1 MTVQNF
7 KATLWEGALLANFH
21 SVSVA
26 DAVSTKPTKIQ
37 GNKVIFNRVG
47 AGTIKDY
54 EGTIA
59 WDEINTTPI
68 EMTFDKK
75 KYFAFSLDDC
85 DKVQL
90 VADVMGATTAEHA
103 AVLAETYDRDFYATL
118 TAGVNSS
125 NKIGTSGSKKDVSS
139 QNIYDYIVD
148 LGTILSKKKVPKK
161 DRYVT
166 VDAEILGLLSKDRR
180 FTSNPTV
187 LQNGVVE
194 GQIINTLQVVCS
206 EEKPA
211 NQIVAHYKG
220 AIGAAKQLDE
230 MEAMRLQSSF
240 ADGVRGLCMYG
251 SKVLRDDAIAVLF
264 YNVVPTDQVVPTK
277 VEIVNEKTKVEITN
291 DTSNPVNTKEV
302 VGG

>member
-1 MTVQNF
+1 MSVASF

-26 DAVSTKPTKIQ
+26 DAVSTKPSKIQ

-54 EGTIA
+54 EGTIN
-59 WDEINTTPI
+59 WDDINTTPI

-90 VADVMGATTAEHA
+90 VAEVMGATTAEHA
-103 AVLAETYDRDFYATL
+103 AVLAETYDKDFYTTL
-118 TAGVNSS
+118 AGGVKSG
-125 NKIGTSGSKKDVSS
+125 NKIGSTSSKKDVSAT
-139 QNIYDYIVD
+139 NIYDYIVD
-148 LGTILSKKKVPKK
+148 LGTMLSKNKVPKT

-180 FTSNPTV
+180 FTTNPVV

-194 GQIINTLQVVCS
+194 GQTINGMRVVCS
-206 EEKPA
+206 EEKPVG
-211 NQIVAHYKG
+211 QIVAHYKG

-230 MEAMRLQSSF
+230 MEAMRLQTSF

-264 YNVVPTDQVVPTK
+264 YNVIPTDQVTP
-277 VEIVNEKTKVEITN
+277 TKVEITN
-291 DTSNPVNTKEV
+291 TTANPVNTKEV
-302 VGG
+302 SGV

>member
-1 MTVQNF
+1 MSVANF

-103 AVLAETYDRDFYATL
+103 AVLAETYDKDFYTVLA
-118 TAGVNSS
+118 AGVKST
-125 NKIGTSGSKKDVSS
+125 NKIGTSSSKKDVSS
-139 QNIYDYIVD
+139 VNVYDYIVD
-148 LGTILSKKKVPKK
+148 LGTILSKNKVPKA

-180 FTSNPTV
+180 FTPNPVV

-194 GQIINTLQVVCS
+194 GQTINGMKVVCS
-206 EEKPA
+206 EEKPV
-211 NQIVAHYKG
+211 NQIVAHWKG

-230 MEAMRLQSSF
+230 MEAMRLQTSF

-251 SKVLRDDAIAVLF
+251 SKVLRDEAIAVLF
-264 YNVVPTDQVVPTK
+264 YNVISTDQVTP
-277 VEIVNEKTKVEITN
+277 TKVEITN
-291 DTSNPVNTKEV
+291 TTANPVNTKEV
-302 VGG
+302 AGA

>member
-1 MTVQNF
+1 MSVQNF

-26 DAVSTKPTKIQ
+26 QAISTEPSKIQ
-37 GNKVIFNRVG
+37 GNKVVFNRVG

-54 EGTIA
+54 EGSIS

-103 AVLAETYDRDFYATL
+103 AVLAETYDKDFFTVLA
-118 TAGVNSS
+118 AGAKTD
-125 NKIGTSGSKKDVSS
+125 NKIGSASKKIKITESNVY
-139 QNIYDYIVD
+139 NLIVD
-148 LGTILSKKKVPKK
+148 LGTKLSKNKVPKTE
-161 DRYVT
+161 RYVT
-166 VDAEILGLLSKDRR
+166 VDSEILGLLSKDRR
-180 FTSNPTV
+180 FTSNPNV
-187 LQNGVVE
+187 LVNGVVE
-194 GQIINTLQVVCS
+194 GQVINGMQVVCS
-206 EEKPA
+206 EEKAA
-211 NQIVAHYKG
+211 NTIVAHHKS
-220 AIGAAKQLDE
+220 AIGAAKQIDE

-251 SKVLRDDAIAVLF
+251 SKVLREEAIAVL
-264 YNVVPTDQVVPTK
+264 YYELGTSADIEPINVNV
-277 VEIVNEKTKVEITN
+277 TN
-291 DTSNPVNTKEV
+291 TVNTKAV
-302 VGG
+302 Q

>member
-1 MTVQNF
+1 MSVTNF

-21 SVSVA
+21 SVSVT

-68 EMTFDKK
+68 EMTFNKK

-103 AVLAETYDRDFYATL
+103 AVLAETYDKDFYTVLA
-118 TAGVNSS
+118 AGVKST
-125 NKIGTSGSKKDVSS
+125 NKIGTSSSKKDISS
-139 QNIYDYIVD
+139 VNVYDYIVD
-148 LGTILSKKKVPKK
+148 LGTILSKNKVPKA

-180 FTSNPTV
+180 FTPNPNV
-187 LQNGVVE
+187 LANGVVE
-194 GQIINTLQVVCS
+194 GQTINGMKVVCS
-206 EEKPA
+206 EEKPV
-211 NQIVAHYKG
+211 NQIVAHWKG

-230 MEAMRLQSSF
+230 MEAMRLQTSF

-251 SKVLRDDAIAVLF
+251 SKVLRDEAIAVLF
-264 YNVVPTDQVVPTK
+264 YNVVPTDKVAPTK
-277 VEIVNEKTKVEITN
+277 VEVTN
-291 DTSNPVNTKEV
+291 TAENPVNTKAV
-302 VGG
+302 Q

>member
-1 MTVQNF
+1 MSVANF

-103 AVLAETYDRDFYATL
+103 AVLAETYDKDFYTVLA
-118 TAGVNSS
+118 AGVKST
-125 NKIGTSGSKKDVSS
+125 NKIGTSSSKKDISS
-139 QNIYDYIVD
+139 VNVYDYIVD
-148 LGTILSKKKVPKK
+148 LGTILSKNKVPKA

-180 FTSNPTV
+180 FTPNPNV
-187 LQNGVVE
+187 LANGVVE
-194 GQIINTLQVVCS
+194 GQTINGMKVVCS
-206 EEKPA
+206 EEKPV
-211 NQIVAHYKG
+211 NQIVAHWKG

-230 MEAMRLQSSF
+230 MEAMRLQTSF

-251 SKVLRDDAIAVLF
+251 SKVLREEAIAVLF
-264 YNVVPTDQVVPTK
+264 YNVIPTDQVAPTK
-277 VEIVNEKTKVEITN
+277 VEVTN
-291 DTSNPVNTKEV
+291 TAENPVNTKAV
-302 VGG
+302 Q

>member
-1 MTVQNF
+1 
-7 KATLWEGALLANFH
+7 
-21 SVSVA
+21 
-26 DAVSTKPTKIQ
+26 
-37 GNKVIFNRVG
+37 
-47 AGTIKDY
+47 
-54 EGTIA
+54 
-59 WDEINTTPI
+59 
-68 EMTFDKK
+68 MTFDKK

-103 AVLAETYDRDFYATL
+103 AVLAETYDKDFYTTL
-118 TAGVNSS
+118 AAGVKSG
-125 NKIGTSGSKKDVSS
+125 NKIGASSSKKDVSS
-139 QNIYDYIVD
+139 LNIYDYIVD
-148 LGTILSKKKVPKK
+148 LGTILSKNKVPKT

-180 FTSNPTV
+180 FTPNPVV

-194 GQIINTLQVVCS
+194 GQTINGMKVVCS

-230 MEAMRLQSSF
+230 MEAMRLQTSF

-264 YNVVPTDQVVPTK
+264 YNVIPTDQVAP
-277 VEIVNEKTKVEITN
+277 TKVEITN
-291 DTSNPVNTKEV
+291 STSNPVNTKEV

>member
-1 MTVQNF
+1 MSVNNF

-47 AGTIKDY
+47 AGAIKDY
-54 EGTIA
+54 EGSIS

-103 AVLAETYDRDFYATL
+103 AVLAETYDKDFYTTL
-118 TAGVNSS
+118 VSGVKST
-125 NKIGTSGSKKDVSS
+125 NKIGSASTKKDVSPV
-139 QNIYDYIVD
+139 NIYDYIVD
-148 LGTILSKKKVPKK
+148 LGTILSKNKVPKT

-180 FTSNPTV
+180 FTPNPVV
-187 LQNGVVE
+187 LQNGIVE
-194 GQIINTLQVVCS
+194 GQVINGLKVVCT

-220 AIGAAKQLDE
+220 AIGATKQLDE
-230 MEAMRLQSSF
+230 MEAMRLQNSF

-251 SKVLRDDAIAVLF
+251 SKVLREDAIAVLY
-264 YNVVPTDQVVPTK
+264 YNAVPTDQVVPTK
-277 VEIVNEKTKVEITN
+277 VEIANTKE
-291 DTSNPVNTKEV
+291 NPVNTKEV
-302 VGG
+302 AGA

>member
-1 MTVQNF
+1 MSVANF

-103 AVLAETYDRDFYATL
+103 AVLAETYDKDFYTTL
-118 TAGVNSS
+118 AAGVKSG

-139 QNIYDYIVD
+139 LNIYDYIVD
-148 LGTILSKKKVPKK
+148 LGTILSKNKVPKT

-180 FTSNPTV
+180 FTANPVV

-194 GQIINTLQVVCS
+194 GQIINGMKVVCS

-230 MEAMRLQSSF
+230 MEAMRLQTSF

-264 YNVVPTDQVVPTK
+264 YNVIPTDQVAP
-277 VEIVNEKTKVEITN
+277 TKVEITN
-291 DTSNPVNTKEV
+291 STSNPVNTKEV

>member
-1 MTVQNF
+1 MSVNNF

-54 EGTIA
+54 EGSIS

-103 AVLAETYDRDFYATL
+103 AVLAETYDKDFYTTL
-118 TAGVNSS
+118 VSGVKST
-125 NKIGTSGSKKDVSS
+125 NKIGSVSTKKDVSPV
-139 QNIYDYIVD
+139 NIYDYIVD
-148 LGTILSKKKVPKK
+148 LGTILSKNKVPKT

-180 FTSNPTV
+180 FTPNPVV

-194 GQIINTLQVVCS
+194 GQVINGLKVVCT

-230 MEAMRLQSSF
+230 MEAMRLQNSF

-251 SKVLRDDAIAVLF
+251 SKVLREDAIAVLY
-264 YNVVPTDQVVPTK
+264 YNAVPTDQVAPTK
-277 VEIVNEKTKVEITN
+277 VEIANTKEN
-291 DTSNPVNTKEV
+291 HVNTKEV
-302 VGG
+302 TGA

>member
-1 MTVQNF
+1 MSVANF

-103 AVLAETYDRDFYATL
+103 AVLAETYDKDFYTVLA
-118 TAGVNSS
+118 AGVKST
-125 NKIGTSGSKKDVSS
+125 NKIGTSSSKKDVSS
-139 QNIYDYIVD
+139 VNVYDYIVD
-148 LGTILSKKKVPKK
+148 LGTILSKNKVPKAG
-161 DRYVT
+161 RYVT

-180 FTSNPTV
+180 FTPNPVV

-194 GQIINTLQVVCS
+194 GQTINGMKVVCS
-206 EEKPA
+206 EEKPV
-211 NQIVAHYKG
+211 NQIVAHWKG

-230 MEAMRLQSSF
+230 MEAMRLQTSF

-251 SKVLRDDAIAVLF
+251 SKVLRDEAIAVLF
-264 YNVVPTDQVVPTK
+264 YNVISTDQVTP
-277 VEIVNEKTKVEITN
+277 TKVEITN
-291 DTSNPVNTKEV
+291 TTANPVNTKEV
-302 VGG
+302 AGA

>member
-1 MTVQNF
+1 MSVQNF

-103 AVLAETYDRDFYATL
+103 AVLAETYDRDFYTTL
-118 TAGVNSS
+118 AAGVNTK
-125 NKIGTSGSKKDVSS
+125 NKIGSTSSKKDISS
-139 QNIYDYIVD
+139 LNVYDYIVD
-148 LGTILSKKKVPKK
+148 LGTMLSKNKVPKT

-180 FTSNPTV
+180 FTPNPVV

-194 GQIINTLQVVCS
+194 GQTINGMKVICT

-211 NQIVAHYKG
+211 NQIIAHYKG

-264 YNVVPTDQVVPTK
+264 YNVIPTDQVAP
-277 VEIVNEKTKVEITN
+277 TKVEITN
-291 DTSNPVNTKEV
+291 STSNPVNTKEV
-302 VGG
+302 AGA

>member
-1 MTVQNF
+1 MSVTNF

-21 SVSVA
+21 SVSVT

-103 AVLAETYDRDFYATL
+103 AVLAETYDKDFYTVLA
-118 TAGVNSS
+118 AGVKST
-125 NKIGTSGSKKDVSS
+125 NKIGTSSSKKDISS
-139 QNIYDYIVD
+139 VNVYDYIVD
-148 LGTILSKKKVPKK
+148 LGTILSKNKVPKA

-180 FTSNPTV
+180 FTPNPNV
-187 LQNGVVE
+187 LANGVVE
-194 GQIINTLQVVCS
+194 GQTINGMKVVCS
-206 EEKPA
+206 EEKPV
-211 NQIVAHYKG
+211 NQIVAHWKG

-230 MEAMRLQSSF
+230 MEAMRLQTSF

-251 SKVLRDDAIAVLF
+251 SKVLREEAIAVLF
-264 YNVVPTDQVVPTK
+264 YNVIPTDQVAPTK
-277 VEIVNEKTKVEITN
+277 VEVTN
-291 DTSNPVNTKEV
+291 TAENPVNTKAV
-302 VGG
+302 Q

>member
-26 DAVSTKPTKIQ
+26 DAVSTKPTKVQ

-54 EGTIA
+54 TGTIA
-59 WDEINTTPI
+59 WDDVNTTPI

-103 AVLAETYDRDFYATL
+103 AVLAETYDKDFYLTL
-118 TAGVNSS
+118 TGGVKAT
-125 NKIGTSGSKKDVSS
+125 NKIGSTSSKKDVSPA
-139 QNIYDYIVD
+139 NIYDYIVD
-148 LGTILSKKKVPKK
+148 LGTMLSKNKVPKAN
-161 DRYVT
+161 RYVT

-180 FTSNPTV
+180 FTPNPTV

-194 GQIINTLQVVCS
+194 GQVINTMQVVCS
-206 EEKPA
+206 EEKPL
-211 NQIVAHYKG
+211 NQVVAHYKG

-251 SKVLRDDAIAVLF
+251 SKVLRDDAIAVLH
-264 YNVVPTDQVVPTK
+264 YNIVPTEQMGVTNVKVVNTPA
-277 VEIVNEKTKVEITN
+277 
-291 DTSNPVNTKEV
+291 DPVNTKAV
-302 VGG
+302 TGA

>member
-1 MTVQNF
+1 MSVQNF

-26 DAVSTKPTKIQ
+26 DSVSTKPTKVQ

-54 EGTIA
+54 EGSIA

-103 AVLAETYDRDFYATL
+103 AVLAETYDKDFYLTL
-118 TAGVNSS
+118 TGGVKAA
-125 NKIGTSGSKKDVSS
+125 NKIGSASSKKDVSPA
-139 QNIYDYIVD
+139 NIYDYIVD
-148 LGTILSKKKVPKK
+148 LGTILSKNKVPKAN
-161 DRYVT
+161 RYVT

-180 FTSNPTV
+180 FTPNPTV

-194 GQIINTLQVVCS
+194 GQVINTMQVVCS

-211 NQIVAHYKG
+211 NQIVAHSKG

-251 SKVLRDDAIAVLF
+251 SKVLRDDAIAVLH
-264 YNVVPTDQVVPTK
+264 YNVIPTDQMGVTNVKVV
-277 VEIVNEKTKVEITN
+277 N
-291 DTSNPVNTKEV
+291 TSADPVNTKEV
-302 VGG
+302 TA

>member
-1 MTVQNF
+1 MSVTNF

-21 SVSVA
+21 SVSVT

-68 EMTFDKK
+68 EMTFNKK

-103 AVLAETYDRDFYATL
+103 AVLAETYDKDFYTVLA
-118 TAGVNSS
+118 AGVKST
-125 NKIGTSGSKKDVSS
+125 NKIGTSSSKKDISS
-139 QNIYDYIVD
+139 VNVYDYIVD
-148 LGTILSKKKVPKK
+148 LGTILSKNKVPKA

-180 FTSNPTV
+180 FTPNPNV
-187 LQNGVVE
+187 LANGVVE
-194 GQIINTLQVVCS
+194 GQTINGMKVVCS
-206 EEKPA
+206 EEKPV
-211 NQIVAHYKG
+211 NQIVAHWKG

-230 MEAMRLQSSF
+230 MEAMRLQTSF

-251 SKVLRDDAIAVLF
+251 SKVLREEAIAVLF
-264 YNVVPTDQVVPTK
+264 YNVIPTDQVAPTK
-277 VEIVNEKTKVEITN
+277 VEATN
-291 DTSNPVNTKEV
+291 TAENPVNTKAV
-302 VGG
+302 Q

>member
-1 MTVQNF
+1 
-7 KATLWEGALLANFH
+7 
-21 SVSVA
+21 
-26 DAVSTKPTKIQ
+26 
-37 GNKVIFNRVG
+37 
-47 AGTIKDY
+47 
-54 EGTIA
+54 
-59 WDEINTTPI
+59 
-68 EMTFDKK
+68 MTFDKK

-90 VADVMGATTAEHA
+90 KSDVMGATTAEHA
-103 AVLAETYDRDFYATL
+103 AVLAETYDKDFYTTL
-118 TAGVNSS
+118 AAGVNAK
-125 NKIGTSGSKKDVSS
+125 NKIGSTPSKKDVSS
-139 QNIYDYIVD
+139 LNVYDYIVD
-148 LGTILSKKKVPKK
+148 LGTMLSKNKVPKT

-180 FTSNPTV
+180 FTSNPVV

-194 GQIINTLQVVCS
+194 GQTINGMKVVCS

-230 MEAMRLQSSF
+230 MEAMRLQTSF
-240 ADGVRGLCMYG
+240 ADGIRGLCMYG

-264 YNVVPTDQVVPTK
+264 YNVVPTDQVTP
-277 VEIVNEKTKVEITN
+277 TKVEITN
-291 DTSNPVNTKEV
+291 TTSNPVNTKEV

>member
-1 MTVQNF
+1 MSVQNF

-26 DAVSTKPTKIQ
+26 QAISTKPSKIQ
-37 GNKVIFNRVG
+37 GNKVVFNRVG

-54 EGTIA
+54 EGSIS

-103 AVLAETYDRDFYATL
+103 AVLAETYDKDFFTVLA
-118 TAGVNSS
+118 AGAKTD
-125 NKIGTSGSKKDVSS
+125 NKIGSASKKIKITESNVY
-139 QNIYDYIVD
+139 NLIVD
-148 LGTILSKKKVPKK
+148 LGTKLSKNKVPKTE
-161 DRYVT
+161 RYVT
-166 VDAEILGLLSKDRR
+166 VDSEILGLLSKDRR
-180 FTSNPTV
+180 FTSNPNV
-187 LQNGVVE
+187 LVNGVVE
-194 GQIINTLQVVCS
+194 GQVINGMQVVCS
-206 EEKPA
+206 EEKAA
-211 NQIVAHYKG
+211 NTIVAHHKS
-220 AIGAAKQLDE
+220 AIGAAKQIDE

-251 SKVLRDDAIAVLF
+251 SKVLREEAIAVL
-264 YNVVPTDQVVPTK
+264 YYELGTSADIEPINVNV
-277 VEIVNEKTKVEITN
+277 TN
-291 DTSNPVNTKEV
+291 TVNTKAV
-302 VGG
+302 Q

>member
-1 MTVQNF
+1 MSVANF

-54 EGTIA
+54 EGSIA

-90 VADVMGATTAEHA
+90 VADVMGATTEEHA
-103 AVLAETYDRDFYATL
+103 AVLAETYDKDFYLTL
-118 TAGVNSS
+118 TAGVKAA
-125 NKIGTSGSKKDVSS
+125 NKIGSSSSKKDVSS
-139 QNIYDYIVD
+139 VNVYDYIVD
-148 LGTILSKKKVPKK
+148 LGTVLSKNKVPKAN
-161 DRYVT
+161 RYVT
-166 VDAEILGLLSKDRR
+166 VSSEILGLLSKDRR
-180 FTSNPTV
+180 FTSNPNV

-194 GQIINTLQVVCS
+194 GQVINTLQVVCS
-206 EEKPA
+206 EELPT
-211 NQIVAHYKG
+211 NQIVAHWKG

-230 MEAMRLQSSF
+230 LEAMRLQNSF
-240 ADGVRGLCMYG
+240 ADGIRGLCMYG
-251 SKVLRDDAIAVLF
+251 SKVLRDEAIAVLF
-264 YNVVPTDQVVPTK
+264 YNVIPTDQIAPTK
-277 VEIVNEKTKVEITN
+277 VEIANT
-291 DTSNPVNTKEV
+291 TSNPVNTKEV
-302 VGG
+302 TA